1 VGGADCGE
9 CGRGAARGEC
19 GESVE
24 SFCSR
29 GRSAYVGFSCLL
41 LLAPVRGGT
50 SFLCKRAKKR
60 SKETRFNPRIPK
72 CRRWSLQ
79 IFGTNVVPPP
89 TINAQ
94 SNTLLKRHPHALA
107 SPRQS
112 YINCYSSSRSAT
124 KRAVRA
130 LHPGSHFAPQSP
142 LAARSQ
148 NLPQCPRT
156 NSWCNPYTDIDAT
169 RLLFFIDCSAE
180 FGLQW
185 RKTPVP

>member
-1 VGGADCGE
+1 MLLAASVGEVLGGAASGE
-9 CGRGAARGEC
+9 CGANI
-19 GESVE
+19 E

-60 SKETRFNPRIPK
+60 SKETRFKPPIFK

-79 IFGTNVVPPP
+79 VFGTNVVPPP

-94 SNTLLKRHPHALA
+94 SNTLLKRHPRALA
-107 SPRQS
+107 SPRQP

-124 KRAVRA
+124 KRAVHAHPSRVSLRPTITA
-130 LHPGSHFAPQSP
+130 SNTPSIPSHVPPHQLMVQPLH
-142 LAARSQ
+142 
-148 NLPQCPRT
+148 
-156 NSWCNPYTDIDAT
+156 
-169 RLLFFIDCSAE
+169 
-180 FGLQW
+180 
-185 RKTPVP
+185 